1 MYMNTE
7 ILNVINAV
15 LDFKKFMVSNSL
27 VMKTRLD
34 WFSLTEEYF
43 NKLPLPDGMFH
54 NRATFEKIL
63 NYGRDSE
70 LLNQLNNMEEVDLK
84 NILF

>member
-54 NRATFEKIL
+54 NRVTFEKIL
-63 NYGRDSE
+63 NYGRDSK
-70 LLNQLNNMEEVDLK
+70 LLNRLNDMEEFDLK